1 MKFAQIISYLFHPAL
16 MPTLGIAL
24 ILNLDTY
31 FRFSISAE
39 LKNFILGLI
48 FVNTFCF
55 PILILFFLKSRKTI
69 SSFQLDNRK
78 ERIIPFAI
86 SSIFFIFT
94 YNVIQKTTLPP
105 IILSIFL
112 GITLSIISAFL
123 ISFFNK
129 ISIHMVGISGTLAAL
144 IALFLKFSASY
155 FYEITIVVLVWGLVG
170 FSRLKLK
177 KHNHQEIY
185 FGAFVG
191 IICVFI
197 PTYFGITI

>member
-1 MKFAQIISYLFHPAL
+1 MVEKLLPPQSDTMSANSLLEKFVPCSSRSINLPFEGVNFI
-16 MPTLGIAL
+16 
-24 ILNLDTY
+24 NLD
-31 FRFSISAE
+31 
-39 LKNFILGLI
+39 
-48 FVNTFCF
+48 
-55 PILILFFLKSRKTI
+55 P
-69 SSFQLDNRK
+69 SSFNLN
-78 ERIIPFAI
+78 
-86 SSIFFIFT
+86 SIFFVFT
-94 YNVIQKTTLPP
+94 YSVIQKTTLPP
-105 IILSIFL
+105 IILSTFL

-129 ISIHMVGISGTLAAL
+129 ISIHMVGISGILAAL

-155 FYEITIVVLVWGLVG
+155 FYEITIVVLIWGLVG

-185 FGAFVG
+185 FGAFLG